1 MIGATGGPGAA
12 AVGGA
17 AEPERDVFSLVAE
30 AGEVRRVAVG
40 TKRDR
45 GIAAEIVRARARDR
59 GVIRECGNAGNEAT
73 RQGGRPRLAAVES
86 RVDAAA
92 IVVVP
97 VVVAGAHV
105 ARVRG
110 LHRERRLVLGC
121 GVAADVDHR
130 DRARAAGAEPAGAQ
144 GRAWVV

>member
-45 GIAAEIVRARARDR
+45 GIAAEIVRARARER

-97 VVVAGAHV
+97 VVVAGDHV
-105 ARVRG
+105 PRLPRT
-110 LHRERRLVLGC
+110 HR
-121 GVAADVDHR
+121 H
-130 DRARAAGAEPAGAQ
+130 PAPLLAYGFAPPLLP
-144 GRAWVV
+144 